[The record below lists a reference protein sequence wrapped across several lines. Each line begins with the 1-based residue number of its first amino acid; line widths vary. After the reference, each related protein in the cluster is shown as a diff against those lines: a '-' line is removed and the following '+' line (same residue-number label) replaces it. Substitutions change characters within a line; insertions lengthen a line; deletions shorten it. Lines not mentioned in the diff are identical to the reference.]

1 MGWPAGP
8 SGSRPQRGG
17 GGLRGRSPVRGGSF
31 LFFFVFFYYF
41 SFISLLFS
49 FKVSINFFL

>member
-17 GGLRGRSPVRGGSF
+17 GGLRGRSPVGGVLSP
-31 LFFFVFFYYF
+31 FFSVFFYYF